1 MSTLKIE
8 ESHHIRI
15 SQFNKKPQ
23 AFRPIRSKASLFL
36 KLNRRLWNISDVVP
50 ADPASRN
57 NSRDRED
64 NDHSSEAE
72 SIDNEMESDSSES
85 E

>member
-1 MSTLKIE
+1 M
-8 ESHHIRI
+8 
-15 SQFNKKPQ
+15 
-23 AFRPIRSKASLFL
+23 SKAFLFL

-50 ADPASRN
+50 ADPASRK

-64 NDHSSEAE
+64 NDQSSEAE
-72 SIDNEMESDSSES
+72 SSDNEMESDSSES